1 MSTRNVISRKDFLHG
16 IFRSVAAQ
24 GDPSSPRQGNGDE
37 TSPEP
42 DYLSMLPPEFSG
54 VMLDLEAARIGG
66 DTAGMSRNEMAALV
80 VKAMYGEDALNA
92 QGRRTPGSAQEGQRK
107 PPD

>member
-1 MSTRNVISRKDFLHG
+1 MSTRNVISRKEFLHG
-16 IFRSVAAQ
+16 IFRSVAVQ

-54 VMLDLEAARIGG
+54 VMLDLEAARLGG

-92 QGRRTPGSAQEGQRK
+92 QGRRTPGSAQEEQRK

>member
-1 MSTRNVISRKDFLHG
+1 MSTRNVISRKEFLHG

-37 TSPEP
+37 TSP
-42 DYLSMLPPEFSG
+42 DPEFSG

-92 QGRRTPGSAQEGQRK
+92 QGRRTPGSAQEEQRK

>member
-16 IFRSVAAQ
+16 IFRSGAAHGGHSAPQ
-24 GDPSSPRQGNGDE
+24 QGNEDE
-37 TSPEP
+37 MPPEP

-54 VMLDLEAARIGG
+54 PMLDMEAARLGG
-66 DTAGMSRNEMAALV
+66 DTTGMSRNAMAALV
-80 VKAMYGEDALNA
+80 VKAMYGEDALHA
-92 QGRRTPGSAQEGQRK
+92 QGRRTPGSAQEDMRT